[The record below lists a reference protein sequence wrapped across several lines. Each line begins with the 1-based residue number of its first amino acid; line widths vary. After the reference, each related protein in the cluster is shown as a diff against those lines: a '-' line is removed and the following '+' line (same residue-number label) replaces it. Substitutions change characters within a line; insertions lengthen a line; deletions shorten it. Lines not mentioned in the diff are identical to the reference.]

1 MIKEFLGYSYERAIG
16 NDMSRTVIIAN
27 GHLAD
32 SSATRRHV
40 RDGDRIICADGGTT
54 HAVAMGL
61 VPDVVVGDLD
71 SLAPDLRAYLETIGV
86 HFEVYPV
93 VKDKTDLELA
103 LRLAI
108 AEGADEVIL
117 LATLGGR
124 LDQSLANLLLLAQPE
139 WADARV
145 RVVEGDEVAWIVRG
159 GQDTTITGEIG
170 DTLSLIPITYQVTGV
185 CLDGVQWPL
194 HDATLHLG
202 DTLTVSNTLSAPAAH
217 LQIEAGLAVIV
228 HRTSH

>member
-1 MIKEFLGYSYERAIG
+1 MT
-16 NDMSRTVIIAN
+16 RTVIIAN

-32 SSATRRHV
+32 SAGARRHV
-40 RDGDRIICADGGTT
+40 RDGDRIICADGGAN

-71 SLAPDLRAYLETIGV
+71 SLGVDLRASLETMGV

-93 VKDKTDLELA
+93 HKDKTDLELA

-108 AEGADEVIL
+108 AEGADEVNL

-124 LDQSLANLLLLAQPE
+124 LDQSLANLLLLTQAE

-145 RVVEGDEVAWIVRG
+145 RVFEGDEVAWVVRG
-159 GQDTTITGEIG
+159 GQGTTVTGEIG
-170 DTLSLIPITYQVTGV
+170 DTLSVIPISRQISGV

-194 HDATLHLG
+194 HDATLELG

-217 LQIEAGLAVIV
+217 LQIGAGLAVIV
-228 HRTSH
+228 HGTSQ

>member
-1 MIKEFLGYSYERAIG
+1 MTE
-16 NDMSRTVIIAN
+16 NNMTRTVIIAN
-27 GHLAD
+27 GDLPD
-32 SSATRRHV
+32 SGAARRHV
-40 RDGDRIICADGGTT
+40 HDGDRIICADGGAN

-61 VPDVVVGDLD
+61 VPHVVVGDLD

-86 HFEVYPV
+86 QFEVHPV
-93 VKDKTDLELA
+93 DKDRTDLELA

-108 AEGADEVIL
+108 AEGADEVNL

-124 LDQSLANLLLLAQPE
+124 LDQSLANVLLLAQAE

-145 RVVEGDEVAWIVRG
+145 QVIEGDEVAWVVRG
-159 GQDTTITGEIG
+159 GQDSTVRGEIG
-170 DTLSLIPITYQVTGV
+170 DTLSLIPITYQITGV

-217 LQIEAGLAVIV
+217 VQIGAGMAVIV

>member
-1 MIKEFLGYSYERAIG
+1 
-16 NDMSRTVIIAN
+16 MSRTVIIAN

-32 SSATRRHV
+32 SSATRRHI

-145 RVVEGDEVAWIVRG
+145 RVIEGDEVAWIVRG

>member
-1 MIKEFLGYSYERAIG
+1 
-16 NDMSRTVIIAN
+16 MSRTVIIAN
-27 GHLAD
+27 GYLPD

-71 SLAPDLRAYLETIGV
+71 SLGPDLRAYLETTGV

-117 LATLGGR
+117 LAALGGR
-124 LDQSLANLLLLAQPE
+124 LDQSLANLLLLAQGE

-145 RVVEGDEVAWIVRG
+145 RVIEGDEVAWIVRG

-217 LQIEAGLAVIV
+217 LQIGTGLAVIV